1 MHRAQ
6 KICQA
11 EAGLVLRAL
20 LGCPDL
26 AVFAAVPAI
35 LQVCLAFP
43 LKLFWG
49 RFLSPAARGHVGA
62 ISLAGKIRRL
72 CVRLEW

>member
-11 EAGLVLRAL
+11 EAGLVLGAL

-26 AVFAAVPAI
+26 AAFAVVPAI
-35 LQVCLAFP
+35 FKVCVAFP
-43 LKLFWG
+43 LKLVWG

-62 ISLAGKIRRL
+62 ISLAGKIRSL
-72 CVRLEW
+72 CVRL